1 MSVVEAARVME
12 QAPLFV
18 AVASE
23 VASCFGDAPPR
34 IEDGT
39 SLQITCAAALIL
51 PTGQYAA
58 WCLHRTEERLAA
70 CDINELGMMLKNH
83 VAAMDEV
90 WVECH
95 TRVINALGLTN
106 EEVASMVDP
115 ALNAPKAKSQAHVL
129 VYRLSQADQIKTEF
143 RERLEQAIAQ
153 KENDAWDYFANTF
166 GDYMSG
172 VRQTLVGSIKTACS
186 ATPPSDPR
194 DALIKYGS
202 EAYAMLSEDP
212 EDKSPSMVMQV
223 HAAWASLKVAVRVV
237 EEATEA
243 KLMGF
248 EGMLTKR
255 KDRKELRAKAK
266 DAMGFVVAL
275 VALFSAG
282 AARDNEGRCLRQG
295 PSRLEEGRPG
305 YRRSPRAHAGAR
317 GVAQGD
323 RRRRGPGADPPQG
336 RQGRGRRGGGG
347 DPGPALLT
355 PAMHSGRHAHQ
366 WT

>member
-1 MSVVEAARVME
+1 ME

-275 VALFSAG
+275 VALFRPEQPGTMRAAVCAKALLGLKKVVPGIG
-282 AARDNEGRCLRQG
+282 ALRVPMPELEALLKETADDEGQVRIPLKAAKAEAA
-295 PSRLEEGRPG
+295 EEGEEIPA
-305 YRRSPRAHAGAR
+305 RRY
-317 GVAQGD
+317 
-323 RRRRGPGADPPQG
+323 
-336 RQGRGRRGGGG
+336 
-347 DPGPALLT
+347 
-355 PAMHSGRHAHQ
+355 
-366 WT
+366 